1 MQYLLQIVTSLVLLF
16 AAFLA
21 KKAKDVYTKYINTQ
35 IKQDIAESSM
45 LYVEQ
50 VYKDIHG
57 DAKLDKALNS
67 AAEELAVLGIPFSSI
82 EMRKLIEAAV
92 AEFNANFRDYEP
104 VLVTG
109 GGFEDD
115 GK

>member
-1 MQYLLQIVTSLVLLF
+1 MQYILQIVTSLVLLA

-21 KKAKDVYTKYINTQ
+21 KKAKDVYTTYINTQ

-50 VYKDIHG
+50 VYKHLHG
-57 DAKLDKALNS
+57 DEKLNAALNS

-82 EMRKLIEAAV
+82 EMRKRIEAAV
-92 AEFNANFRDYEP
+92 VTFNDNFKDYEP
-104 VLVTG
+104 ANVT